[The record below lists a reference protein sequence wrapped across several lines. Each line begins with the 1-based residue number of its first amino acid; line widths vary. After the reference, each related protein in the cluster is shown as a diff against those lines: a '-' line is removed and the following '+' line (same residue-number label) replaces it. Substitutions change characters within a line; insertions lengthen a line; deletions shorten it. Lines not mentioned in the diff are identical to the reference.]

1 MMESGLEKN
10 IRLLAPERSRKHVVR
25 YKKLFGDA
33 LNARDEKSRLVES
46 VIVCNILN
54 QFRLLGKPKYELA
67 G

>member
-1 MMESGLEKN
+1 MLIYQNN
-10 IRLLAPERSRKHVVR
+10 ILTLR
-25 YKKLFGDA
+25 

-54 QFRLLGKPKYELA
+54 QFRLLGKPEYELA